1 MAGRGLRQVRR
12 WSNWTAAALMAATVV
27 TTGYFARTSHP
38 AGRGGANGGD
48 DARGRGGNR
57 GGAASTV
64 CFRPGRYLGR
74 VWRHEA
80 DRGPVLRN
88 GIQRPRRGQHGP
100 DVRGRRL
107 LMALSVGYTA
117 DILRLTSPL
126 PGAVARAA
134 ARAGAPPAGAAAW
147 VRGEPAGSGTDR
159 VAIAERAALGTTARV
174 ASWPPED
181 LDLALAAVDGELE
194 RLDRQ
199 ASRFRDD
206 SELSRLYREP
216 GRVHQLSPGLAEA
229 VSVALAAARWTGGLV
244 DPTVGGA
251 LIALGY
257 DRDFVAIGAASAP
270 AAGPEPVPGAAEP
283 EPVPGWRAVTLEGTV
298 LGLAAGVR
306 LDLGATAKGLGSDR
320 AAAAAYRTCG
330 RGGLLVSLGGDI
342 AVAGQPP
349 VGGWP
354 VAVADSS
361 DPDRGAPDQVVRLTA
376 GALATS
382 SVTGRWWQRDGLPVH
397 HIVDPRTGPA
407 GGLPGRTV
415 SVAAASCAEA
425 NAAATAAIVA
435 GPDAEAWLAG
445 TGLPSRLASYDGT
458 VRLLGGWPD
467 TSGGAL
473 PDPLRHDWRPR
484 ECSL

>member
-1 MAGRGLRQVRR
+1 MAL
-12 WSNWTAAALMAATVV
+12 SIDHTAVILQLTSPVPGAP
-27 TTGYFARTSHP
+27 ARTSVP
-38 AGRGGANGGD
+38 AG
-48 DARGRGGNR
+48 
-57 GGAASTV
+57 T
-64 CFRPGRYLGR
+64 
-74 VWRHEA
+74 
-80 DRGPVLRN
+80 
-88 GIQRPRRGQHGP
+88 
-100 DVRGRRL
+100 
-107 LMALSVGYTA
+107 
-117 DILRLTSPL
+117 
-126 PGAVARAA
+126 
-134 ARAGAPPAGAAAW
+134 GAPAW
-147 VRGEPAGSGTDR
+147 VRGGPAGTGTDG
-159 VAIAERAALGTTARV
+159 VAIAERAALGTTALV

-181 LDLALAAVDGELE
+181 LDLALAAVDSELE

-206 SELSRLYREP
+206 SELSRLYQEP

-229 VSVALAAARWTGGLV
+229 ISVALAAARWTGGLV
-244 DPTVGGA
+244 DPTVGSA

-257 DRDFVAIGAASAP
+257 DRDFVAIGAAWAP
-270 AAGPEPVPGAAEP
+270 AAGAAWAPGAGAAWAPGAEP
-283 EPVPGWRAVTLEGTV
+283 EPVPGWRSVTLEGTV

-349 VGGWP
+349 FGGWP

-382 SVTGRWWQRDGLPVH
+382 SVTGRRWQRDGLPVH
-397 HIVDPRTGPA
+397 HIVDPRTGWPA
-407 GGLPGRTV
+407 AGPWRTV

-445 TGLPSRLASYDGT
+445 TGLPSRLTAHDGT

-467 TSGGAL
+467 TTGGAL
-473 PDPLRHDWRPR
+473 PDLRRHDLAA
-484 ECSL
+484 S

>member
-1 MAGRGLRQVRR
+1 
-12 WSNWTAAALMAATVV
+12 
-27 TTGYFARTSHP
+27 
-38 AGRGGANGGD
+38 
-48 DARGRGGNR
+48 
-57 GGAASTV
+57 
-64 CFRPGRYLGR
+64 
-74 VWRHEA
+74 
-80 DRGPVLRN
+80 
-88 GIQRPRRGQHGP
+88 
-100 DVRGRRL
+100 
-107 LMALSVGYTA
+107 MALSVGYTA
-117 DILRLTSPL
+117 DILRLTSPV

-134 ARAGAPPAGAAAW
+134 ARPGAPAGSGAAAW
-147 VRGEPAGSGTDR
+147 VRGGPAGSGTDG

-181 LDLALAAVDGELE
+181 LDLALAAVDSELE
-194 RLDRQ
+194 RLDQQ

-270 AAGPEPVPGAAEP
+270 AAGPVPGAAEP
-283 EPVPGWRAVTLEGTV
+283 EPVPGWRSVTLEGTV

-382 SVTGRWWQRDGLPVH
+382 SVTGRRWQRDGRPVH
-397 HIVDPRTGPA
+397 HIVDPRTGWPA
-407 GGLPGRTV
+407 AGPWRTV

-445 TGLPSRLASYDGT
+445 TGLPSRLAAHDGT

-473 PDPLRHDWRPR
+473 PDPLRHDWHPR
-484 ECSL
+484 DWAAS

>member
-1 MAGRGLRQVRR
+1 
-12 WSNWTAAALMAATVV
+12 
-27 TTGYFARTSHP
+27 
-38 AGRGGANGGD
+38 
-48 DARGRGGNR
+48 
-57 GGAASTV
+57 
-64 CFRPGRYLGR
+64 
-74 VWRHEA
+74 
-80 DRGPVLRN
+80 
-88 GIQRPRRGQHGP
+88 
-100 DVRGRRL
+100 
-107 LMALSVGYTA
+107 MALSVGHTA
-117 DILRLTSPL
+117 DILRLTSPV
-126 PGAVARAA
+126 PGAGVLAS
-134 ARAGAPPAGAAAW
+134 AGGPPGTPAW
-147 VRGEPAGSGTDR
+147 VRNGLTGSGTDG

-206 SELSRLYREP
+206 SELCRLYREP

-229 VSVALAAARWTGGLV
+229 ISVALAAARWTGGLV

-251 LIALGY
+251 LLGLGY
-257 DRDFVAIGAASAP
+257 DRNFVAIGAASAP
-270 AAGPEPVPGAAEP
+270 AAGSVPGAAEP
-283 EPVPGWRAVTLEGTV
+283 EPVPGWRSVTLEGTV

-361 DPDRGAPDQVVRLTA
+361 DPDCGAPDQVVRLTT

-382 SVTGRWWQRDGLPVH
+382 SVTGRRWQRNGVPAH
-397 HIVDPRTGPA
+397 HIVDPRTGWPA
-407 GGLPGRTV
+407 AGPWRTV

-445 TGLPSRLASYDGT
+445 TGLPSRLAAHDGT

-473 PDPLRHDWRPR
+473 PDLPRRDWQS
-484 ECSL
+484 CDWAAS